1 MRLTRWQ
8 TVLHN
13 SLGLLEKALPVVD
26 HVLLGVGQILQV
38 DDDDIFEIRHSV
50 VLEQFHLNLKKQK
63 NNVSDQETVIK
74 TKLLL

>member
-1 MRLTRWQ
+1 M
-8 TVLHN
+8 
-13 SLGLLEKALPVVD
+13 VD